1 MTRRGS
7 IHALLIAIL
16 VLGVVVTGAL
26 ASAKDTTRDRR
37 ALRAVHQGLDRST
50 ERRIDSLINRMT
62 LEEKLDQLTL
72 LSDGQMKDPL
82 HPDEAQKPIGAVFS
96 ETDPVV
102 INKYQHDAVEKS
114 RLHIPILFAFDTIHG
129 FRTIFPIPLGT
140 ASSFDPGVAQTDH
153 RIGAFESAAVGLKQ
167 IYSPMVDLSH
177 EPRWGRISEA
187 SGEDPYLNSVMAAAR
202 VKGAQGNDY
211 SAPDKVATSIKHF
224 AAYGEPDAGR
234 DYNTTDM
241 SLQRLWN
248 FYLPPFKAAVDAGAD
263 TAMCAF
269 NALNGVPACA
279 NRYLETRILKER
291 WGFDGFIES
300 DYTAV
305 AELRQCPGVK
315 PAGGPCGHG
324 VAEDGKEA
332 AMKALNAGTDSEM
345 VSTNYRDFGAQL
357 VKSGQVSMRRI
368 DDAVRRILRVK
379 FRAGLFENPYVDVSQ
394 AQAKQLLPANR
405 AAARTAAARSVVL
418 LKNDGTPPVLPLDA
432 GKSTAVIGP
441 LGDSKH
447 DMLGPWWGRGDDMD
461 AVSLFEGMHAQNPN
475 TTYTPGCTLSHNEL
489 YDPANE
495 CASEAGFPAAVAAAN
510 AAQQVVIA
518 VGETREM
525 SGEAESRSMLDL
537 PGKQEEL
544 IEAIK
549 ATGKPFAVVLFNGRP
564 LVLDEVVNNSQ
575 AILEAW
581 FGGVEA
587 GNGVADVL
595 YGKVNPGGKL
605 PVSFPRN
612 EGQVPIFY
620 NHKPTGRP
628 CDPNSRYNS
637 RHRDILSCSPQFEFG
652 YGLSYTTFKISN
664 LRLSSST
671 MDARRG
677 SVTVKADVTNTG
689 TRAGDEVAQLYIWDP
704 VASISQPVRRL
715 RGFER
720 VTLTPGQPPKTV
732 SWTLDRDDVGF
743 YDNRGRFVV
752 ENGRI
757 NVYVGNTSS
766 QSDNS
771 ASFRVT
777 GGSRADVS
785 QKRRTRR

>member
-1 MTRRGS
+1 MCRHTS
-7 IHALLIAIL
+7 LKALLIAIL
-16 VLGVVVTGAL
+16 ALGVVVTGAV
-26 ASAKDTTRDRR
+26 AAGKPRTRDRVALQGVQQSQDR
-37 ALRAVHQGLDRST
+37 AT
-50 ERRIDSLINRMT
+50 ERRIDALIRKMT
-62 LEEKLDQLTL
+62 LEEKLNQLTL
-72 LSDGQMKDPL
+72 LSDGQINPT
-82 HPDEAQKPIGAVFS
+82 EARKPVGSVFS
-96 ETDPVV
+96 LTDPVL
-102 INKYQHDAVEKS
+102 INQYQREAVENS

-129 FRTIFPIPLGT
+129 FRTIFPIPLAT
-140 ASSFDPGVAQTDH
+140 ASSFDPSIAQTDH

-167 IYSPMVDLSH
+167 IYSPMLDLSH

-187 SGEDPYLNSVMAAAR
+187 SGEDPYLNSVMGAAR

-234 DYNTTDM
+234 DYATTDM
-241 SLQRLWN
+241 SIQRLWN

-279 NRYLETRILKER
+279 NRYLETDILKKR

-305 AELRQCPGVK
+305 AELRQCPGVD

-324 VAEDGKEA
+324 VAEDGREA
-332 AMKALNAGTDSEM
+332 AKLALNAGTDTEM
-345 VSTNYRDFGAQL
+345 VSTNYRTFGKSL
-357 VKSGQVSMRRI
+357 VSSGEVSKRRI
-368 DDAVRRILRVK
+368 DDAVRRLLRVK
-379 FRAGLFENPYVDVSQ
+379 FRAGLFENPYVDVAA
-394 AQAKQLLPANR
+394 AQGKQLLPENR
-405 AAARTAAARSVVL
+405 AAARRAAGRSLVL
-418 LKNDGTPPVLPLDA
+418 LKNDGPTPVLPLDPA
-432 GKSTAVIGP
+432 KSTAIIGP
-441 LGDSKH
+441 LGNDKH
-447 DMLGPWWGRGDDMD
+447 DMLGPWWGRGEAND
-461 AVSLFEGMHAQNPN
+461 AVSLFDAMKAQNPN
-475 TTYTPGCTLSHNEL
+475 TTYTAGCTLSNNDL

-495 CASEAGFPAAVAAAN
+495 CATEAGFPAAVAAAN
-510 AAQQVVIA
+510 AADQVVLA
-518 VGETREM
+518 LGETREM

-564 LVLDEVVNNSQ
+564 LVLDEVQANSPS
-575 AILEAW
+575 ILEAW
-581 FGGVEA
+581 FGGVEGA
-587 GNGVADVL
+587 NGVADAL

-628 CDPNSRYNS
+628 CDPNSKYNS
-637 RHRDILSCSPQFEFG
+637 RHRDILTCTPQYEFG
-652 YGLSYTTFKISN
+652 YGLSYTTFRISN
-664 LRLSSST
+664 LRLSSAT

-677 SVTVKADVTNTG
+677 RVTASVDVTNTG
-689 TRAGDEVAQLYIWDP
+689 PTAGDEVAQLYINDP

-720 VTLTPGQPPKTV
+720 VTLQPGQTRTV
-732 SWTLDRDDVGF
+732 SWTLTRDDVGF
-743 YDNRGRFVV
+743 FDNSGRFVV

-757 NVYVGNTSS
+757 NVYAGNTSS
-766 QSDNS
+766 QSDNR

-777 GGSRADVS
+777 GGTNPTVSRKA
-785 QKRRTRR
+785 KRR

>member
-1 MTRRGS
+1 MSPRTS
-7 IHALLIAIL
+7 LHALLIAIL
-16 VLGVVVTGAL
+16 ALGVAVTGAL
-26 ASAKDTTRDRR
+26 AAGKPRTRDRAALQTVQRSQDR
-37 ALRAVHQGLDRST
+37 AT
-50 ERRIDSLINRMT
+50 ERKIDALIRKMT
-62 LEEKLDQLTL
+62 LEEKLNQLTL
-72 LSDGQMKDPL
+72 LSDGQMKENPA
-82 HPDEAQKPIGAVFS
+82 EARKPIGSVFS
-96 ETDPVV
+96 ETDPAL
-102 INKYQHDAVEKS
+102 INKYQHDAVENS

-140 ASSFDPGVAQTDH
+140 ASSFDPSIAQTDH

-167 IYSPMVDLSH
+167 IYSPMLDLSH
-177 EPRWGRISEA
+177 EPRWGRIAEA
-187 SGEDPYLNSVMAAAR
+187 SGEDPYLNSVMGAAR

-279 NRYLETRILKER
+279 NRYLETDTLKRR

-305 AELRQCPGVK
+305 AELRQCPGVN

-324 VAEDGKEA
+324 VAEDGREA
-332 AMKALNAGTDSEM
+332 AKLALNAGTDTEM
-345 VSTNYRDFGAQL
+345 VSTNYRDFGRSL
-357 VKSGQVSMRRI
+357 VMSGEVSKRRI
-368 DDAVRRILRVK
+368 DDAVRRLLRVK
-379 FRAGLFENPYVDVSQ
+379 FRAGLFKNPYVNV
-394 AQAKQLLPANR
+394 AEAPGKQLLPANR
-405 AAARTAAARSVVL
+405 AEARKAAGRSLVL
-418 LKNDGTPPVLPLDA
+418 LKNDGPVLPLDT
-432 GKSTAVIGP
+432 GKSTAIIGP
-441 LGDSKH
+441 LGNDKH
-447 DMLGPWWGRGDDMD
+447 DMLGPWWGRGDDND
-461 AVSLFEGMHAQNPN
+461 AVSLFDAMKAQSTN
-475 TTYTPGCTLSHNEL
+475 TVTYTPGCTLSNNDL

-510 AAQQVVIA
+510 AADQVVLA
-518 VGETREM
+518 LGETREM

-564 LVLDEVVNNSQ
+564 LVLDEVQANSP

-581 FGGVEA
+581 FGGVEGA
-587 GNGVADVL
+587 NGVADAL

-612 EGQVPIFY
+612 EGQVPIYY

-628 CDPNSRYNS
+628 CDPGSKYNS
-637 RHRDILSCSPQFEFG
+637 RHRDITTCSPQYEFG
-652 YGLSYTTFKISN
+652 FGLSYTTFRISN
-664 LRLSSST
+664 LRLSSTT

-677 SVTVKADVTNTG
+677 RVTVRADVTNTG
-689 TRAGDEVAQLYIWDP
+689 TTRAGDEVAQLYINDP

-720 VTLTPGQPPKTV
+720 VTLQPLQTKTV
-732 SWTLDRDDVGF
+732 SWTLTRDDVGF
-743 YDNRGRFVV
+743 YDNNGRFVV

-757 NVYVGNTSS
+757 NVFAGNTSS
-766 QSDNS
+766 QSDNR
-771 ASFRVT
+771 AFFRVT
-777 GGSRADVS
+777 GGSSPTVS
-785 QKRRTRR
+785 RKARKR